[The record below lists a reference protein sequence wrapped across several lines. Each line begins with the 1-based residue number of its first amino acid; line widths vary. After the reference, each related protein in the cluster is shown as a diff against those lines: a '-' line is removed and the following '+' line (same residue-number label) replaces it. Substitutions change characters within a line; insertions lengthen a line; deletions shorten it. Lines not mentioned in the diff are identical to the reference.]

1 MYLPSFIIPH
11 PITVAFLPTI
21 CNPVV
26 SKVVVLPSP
35 YADVPNPVSPN
46 GGKQRGLIN
55 FVKATSLSSL
65 TRPMSLFKIVGSL
78 KSIDRAKFE
87 IQILFE

>member
-1 MYLPSFIIPH
+1 M
-11 PITVAFLPTI
+11 AFLPTI

-26 SKVVVLPSP
+26 SNVVVFPSP

-46 GGKQRGLIN
+46 GGKHRGLIN

-78 KSIDRAKFE
+78 KSVEKTKFKIE
-87 IQILFE
+87 KNFV